1 MVTTGVPA
9 DTFAQ
14 PRLLAQGNVRP
25 VHLSGEGHS
34 RSSEHVQTAGACSRR
49 LGGACNGAAFHV
61 GAVQTREM
69 AIPGG
74 TVHALQVDDG
84 PGRDCPRSA
93 GG

>member
-1 MVTTGVPA
+1 MCR
-9 DTFAQ
+9 Q
-14 PRLLAQGNVRP
+14 PERAR
-25 VHLSGEGHS
+25 
-34 RSSEHVQTAGACSRR
+34 AGW
-49 LGGACNGAAFHV
+49 GGACNGAAFHV

>member
-1 MVTTGVPA
+1 M
-9 DTFAQ
+9 
-14 PRLLAQGNVRP
+14 
-25 VHLSGEGHS
+25 
-34 RSSEHVQTAGACSRR
+34 QTAGACSRR

-69 AIPGG
+69 ATPGG